1 MNKEI
6 ESHGFYCFMGV
17 VFKMSVWEK
26 QRHVYMVVMD
36 NMNVLNAPTLY
47 LKCLKQ

>member
-26 QRHVYMVVMD
+26 QR
-36 NMNVLNAPTLY
+36 
-47 LKCLKQ
+47 CLHGGDRQYECT